1 MLLSVNN
8 ITLSTEHKT
17 LLKNISL
24 NVHSGEIV
32 AVIGPNGAGKST
44 LLNGISG
51 DINILNSIS
60 KKHKH
65 KYNHQNTSVLFN
77 NRPMHT
83 WNRLTRAQHLAYL
96 TQSSPLSFP
105 YTVTEV
111 VALGRTPHSTNALTN
126 QHIVNHAINMLDL
139 HDVKKRFY
147 TQLSGGEKQ
156 RVHLARM
163 FAQLYSIDDITLD
176 VPAHSLNSRSH
187 NSPSNNLPSHNSL
200 NNNHTHTPMYSRLL
214 ILDEPTTGLDLAHK
228 HALMDALPHLA
239 KKNVG
244 ILFVI
249 HDFSFAAQYADK
261 VLILHNG
268 ESVAF
273 GNTADVMTKPLLE
286 EVFNKEIFILN
297 HPKTNK
303 PIIVG

>member
-1 MLLSVNN
+1 MLLSVKK
-8 ITLSTEHKT
+8 ITLSTGHKT
-17 LLKNISL
+17 LLNNISFSI
-24 NVHSGEIV
+24 NSGEIV

-44 LLNGISG
+44 LLNAISG
-51 DINILNSIS
+51 DINIPDNIS
-60 KKHKH
+60 KKHSTS
-65 KYNHQNTSVLFN
+65 NASVLFN
-77 NRPMHT
+77 NQPMHT
-83 WNRLTRAQHLAYL
+83 WNRLTRAKHLAYL
-96 TQSSPLSFP
+96 TQSSPLNFP
-105 YTVTEV
+105 YTVAEV
-111 VALGRTPHSTNALTN
+111 VALGRTPHSTSAIEN
-126 QHIVNHAINMLDL
+126 QHIINHVMGILDL
-139 HDVKKRFY
+139 KDLKNRFY

-163 FAQLYSIDDITLD
+163 FAQLYTLSDITE
-176 VPAHSLNSRSH
+176 ATYSH
-187 NSPSNNLPSHNSL
+187 IDKIQTHNNIQEPN
-200 NNNHTHTPMYSRLL
+200 YSRLL
-214 ILDEPTTGLDLAHK
+214 MLDEPTTGLDLAHK

-268 ESVAF
+268 ECVAF
-273 GNTADVMTKPLLE
+273 GTTEDVMTKPLLE
-286 EVFNKEIFILN
+286 SVFNKEMFILA

>member
-8 ITLSTEHKT
+8 ITLSTAHKT

-24 NVHSGEIV
+24 NIHSGEIV

-44 LLNGISG
+44 LLNAISG
-51 DINILNSIS
+51 DIHIRHNIS

-65 KYNHQNTSVLFN
+65 KHDAQNARILFN
-77 NRPMHT
+77 NQPIHT

-105 YTVTEV
+105 YTVNEV

-126 QHIVNHAINMLDL
+126 QHIVNHVINMLDL

-163 FAQLYSIDDITLD
+163 FAQLYSIGDIALD
-176 VPAHSLNSRSH
+176 TPTHSMTSQAHNI
-187 NSPSNNLPSHNSL
+187 PSNNHM
-200 NNNHTHTPMYSRLL
+200 HTPTHSRLL
-214 ILDEPTTGLDLAHK
+214 LLDEPTTGLDLAHK

-239 KKNVG
+239 KKDVG
-244 ILFVI
+244 ILCVI

-273 GNTADVMTKPLLE
+273 GNTADIMTKPLLE